1 MISASSTPRIT
12 KLQPGTTAPHSMTLA
27 MSASAPQIQGVALAG
42 GMSSGGSMIGGCPL
56 PALERGHRAPHKL
69 LNDPLGAAEPA
80 VLRLSHPDPGVR
92 PAQPSRFRVCV
103 CFTAVCPPGPAF
115 ARLGLVE

>member
-1 MISASSTPRIT
+1 MISASSTPWIS

-27 MSASAPQIQGVALAG
+27 MSASAPQIQGVRWPAACRAG
-42 GMSSGGSMIGGCPL
+42 LHDRRLSAPR
-56 PALERGHRAPHKL
+56 LERGHRAPHKL

-80 VLRLSHPDPGVR
+80 VLRLSHPDPGGR